1 MQVVL
6 SLFSDIDALNLY
18 CVLGQEAN
26 ESKILKLRGRRAAAP
41 YGVCW
46 GSTGNEV
53 PDAREHFS

>member
-1 MQVVL
+1 
-6 SLFSDIDALNLY
+6 
-18 CVLGQEAN
+18 VLGQEAN
-26 ESKILKLRGRRAAAP
+26 ESKILKLRGRRAAIP